1 MSEEQLQSEIATLE
15 GQLVGDMF
23 QDMELKEKIYKLKQE
38 LKTKSSNTG
47 PLPQRPDDSQFECI
61 GCGS

>member
-1 MSEEQLQSEIATLE
+1 MSQEQLKTQISELE

-23 QDMELKEKIYKLKQE
+23 QDMELQEKIYGLKRQLDE
-38 LKTKSSNTG
+38 FEEPAKE
-47 PLPQRPDDSQFECI
+47 RPDDSQFECI